1 MSNVTIGWNNA
12 TPTDSDLVG
21 QGDDVIRSIKSNVQ
35 AALDAEHFFPA
46 AGGAAGAHRRGSAR
60 IYVGSSSQVSSAD
73 TDGRMMFN
81 TTTGQLNYLS
91 STSSTIVG
99 GRDVPHYV
107 RPPSALSRYI
117 AIDSGS
123 ATIRTSSSVGTETV
137 SIVYGFS
144 TYVAPPRIFLT
155 LEGVDRGGDNE
166 VYAPVVGEVN
176 TQAFQVYWGGIANN
190 SLSTATLNWLAIGEK
205 AYP

>member
-35 AALDAEHFFPA
+35 AALDAEHFFPS

-60 IYVGSSSQVSSAD
+60 IYVGPSSEVSSAD

-81 TTTGQLNYLS
+81 TSTNQLNYLS

-99 GRDVPHYV
+99 GRSTPHFIAA
-107 RPPSALSRYI
+107 PSTVSRYF
-117 AIDSGS
+117 AMDSGTTVINNNADRVITMGLWPAAS
-123 ATIRTSSSVGTETV
+123 FVGDYKVFLSIETV
-137 SIVYGFS
+137 
-144 TYVAPPRIFLT
+144 T
-155 LEGVDRGGDNE
+155 LDGKDE
-166 VYAPVVGEVN
+166 VYAPFV
-176 TQAFQVYWGGIANN
+176 TQKTPSTIEVYWGGVANN
-190 SLSTATLNWLAIGEK
+190 SVSTAVLNWLAIGER